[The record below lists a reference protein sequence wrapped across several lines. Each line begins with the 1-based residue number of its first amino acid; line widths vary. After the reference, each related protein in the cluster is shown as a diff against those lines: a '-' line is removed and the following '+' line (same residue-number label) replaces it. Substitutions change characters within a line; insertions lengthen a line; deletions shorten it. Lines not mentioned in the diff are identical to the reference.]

1 MGFRAP
7 TFTING
13 PSAAQRCRHQ
23 RRYPCLPHLGKRI
36 PSLFRGVQSRASA
49 ANAARA
55 YSGAPSP
62 PQRTERPGSAGTL
75 TQPPSSP
82 SHSPFRGNPNESN
95 SRVHSPLRMN
105 LKKNNLSP
113 CPFDKPRGR
122 CGCNCLQ
129 MSPGV
134 YLSSKI
140 QKIFLLNMAIVTS
153 SKFQKLCIKALK
165 TSFISFNSMTGT

>member
-7 TFTING
+7 TFTNRS

-49 ANAARA
+49 AAAARA

-113 CPFDKPRGR
+113 CYSGKSQEKCGR
-122 CGCNCLQ
+122 NFPQANLSLQ
-129 MSPGV
+129 LGFEQSHHPNRSASHIGRTRI
-134 YLSSKI
+134 LPH
-140 QKIFLLNMAIVTS
+140 
-153 SKFQKLCIKALK
+153 
-165 TSFISFNSMTGT
+165 